1 MTERT
6 GAGGE
11 KARLPRYFK
20 LFIAMGLVLLAIPS
34 AASAQ
39 ASRTWVSGVGD
50 DANPCSRTAPCKT
63 FAGAISKTATTGE
76 INCLDPGGFGA
87 VTITKAITI
96 NCKNTEAGVLAGGT
110 GVNGI
115 IINAST
121 TSNVILRGLDI
132 FGFSNAASGI
142 KVFAAK
148 RVKVYDTDISGF
160 QHGFDFQ
167 PSTERTKGLIR
178 NSVIEDS
185 RGNAV
190 QVAPTAT
197 GNARVT
203 IKNSTIAGNNCG
215 VIASSVGAP
224 GSASANTDCGT
235 AGGVGGNAQVNVFGS
250 EIVDNEER
258 GGPNG
263 SAGVFTAGSG
273 AIARIGDNEITGNI
287 FGIRSISPAP
297 GGIFSF
303 GNNYIFGNTTDGT
316 PTGTI
321 TPTRR

>member
-6 GAGGE
+6 GAGG
-11 KARLPRYFK
+11 KKSSLPRYFK
-20 LFIAMGLVLLAIPS
+20 LFIAMGLLLLAIPTS
-34 AASAQ
+34 ASAQ

-63 FAGAISKTATTGE
+63 FAGAISKTATGGQ
-76 INCLDPGGFGA
+76 INCLDPGGFGG
-87 VTITKAITI
+87 VTIVKAITL
-96 NCKNTEAGVLAGGT
+96 NCKYTEGGVLVAGT
-110 GVNGI
+110 NGI
-115 IINAST
+115 VINAPS

-142 KVFAAK
+142 KVLGAK
-148 RVKVYDTDISGF
+148 RVKVYDSNIAGF

-167 PSTERTKGLIR
+167 PSTQRTKGVIR
-178 NSVIEDS
+178 NSAIEDN

-197 GNARVT
+197 GNGRVT

-224 GSASANTDCGT
+224 SSASAPTDCGT
-235 AGGVGGNAQVNVFGS
+235 IAGTGGNAQVNVFGS
-250 EIVDNEER
+250 EIVDNDEQ
-258 GGPNG
+258 GGVSG
-263 SAGVFTAGSG
+263 SSGVFTAGNG
-273 AIARIGDNEITGNI
+273 GIARIGDNEITGNI